1 MCPNSD
7 ERDGDDENYEKEAS
21 YIRKVSELEA
31 SLKRMSKLEERYI
44 KQLKYARA
52 DLENLQKNTQRR
64 IEEAVTKEKER
75 LIMQIIVVAEEID
88 LAVEEARKLPNS
100 NILTAIEMVRR
111 KLWNVLTNEG
121 LCPIESVGKPF
132 DPHLHEAVLEIET
145 SDHPE
150 GTVIEEVKKG
160 YLFRGNLLKPSMVK
174 VATIPDSNDPDSN
187 DPDSN
192 DPGRNLK

>member
-7 ERDGDDENYEKEAS
+7 ERDANDENYEKEAS

-52 DLENLQKNTQRR
+52 DLENLQKNTERR
-64 IEEAVTKEKER
+64 IDGAVTKEKKR
-75 LIMQIIVVAEEID
+75 LIMQIVVVAEEID
-88 LAVEEARKLPNS
+88 LAVEEARKMANS
-100 NILTAIEMVRR
+100 NILEAIEMIKR
-111 KLWNVLTNEG
+111 KLWNFLTDEG

-145 SDHPE
+145 LDHPE

-174 VATIPDSNDPDSN
+174 VASIPDSNDPR
-187 DPDSN
+187 
-192 DPGRNLK
+192 RNLN